1 MMKWNNKIT
10 HLFLSI
16 IKEGKKICYLLG
28 FLFFFHSCVKD
39 VPNPAIK
46 SIPNPSHKGVL
57 ILNEGSYANNNA
69 EISFL
74 DYETNAISN
83 SIFNTANN
91 KSLGDVAQDIILIQ
105 GKYYISINNSNKITV
120 LDAVQFNEVKT
131 ISNISNPRYFLKIND
146 SVLYV
151 SSLYSNSIYVL
162 NTNQN
167 KVTNTIQ
174 LDFTNTEKMILW
186 NGKAYATNWNVSC
199 NYIYQINPISHLI
212 EDKINIAGY
221 AAHHIEV
228 DKNGMLWILSGNKYQ
243 NINSYFTVI
252 NPATKQIMK
261 SFSFAKEQDPFRLV
275 FNKTRDSLYFLQ
287 VNYQGQNT
295 NNGLYKMSI
304 EDTFLPNQA
313 FIPAQTNSY
322 FWALGLD
329 TIHNQIYLSDPKG
342 FNQSSAVLKY
352 DLQGNFIQ
360 SYKAGIGANTF
371 LFP

>member
-1 MMKWNNKIT
+1 MKLLIKQFK
-10 HLFLSI
+10 HLPLSLL
-16 IKEGKKICYLLG
+16 KEGSKICYLLG

-39 VPNPAIK
+39 
-46 SIPNPSHKGVL
+46 IPNPDIKTIPNASHKGVV

-74 DYETNAISN
+74 DFENNTISN

-91 KSLGDVAQDIILIQ
+91 KSLGDVAQDIILVN
-105 GKYYISINNSNKITV
+105 GKYYITINNSNKIMVINSAT
-120 LDAVQFNEVKT
+120 FKEIKT
-131 ISNISNPRYFLKIND
+131 IKNSSNPRYFLKIND

-151 SSLYSNSIYVL
+151 SSLYSNSIFVL

-167 KVTNTIQ
+167 EIIHTIH
-174 LDFTNTEKMILW
+174 LDFSNTEKMILF
-186 NGKAYATNWNVSC
+186 NGKVYATNWNTSC
-199 NYIYQINPISHLI
+199 NFIYQINPLTHLI
-212 EDKINIAGY
+212 EDKITLAGF
-221 AAHHIEV
+221 AAHEIEM
-228 DKNGMLWILSGNKYQ
+228 DKNGMLWVMSGNKYQ
-243 NINSYFTVI
+243 NTNSYFTVI
-252 NPATKQIMK
+252 NPETKQIMK

-304 EDTFLPNQA
+304 ENTFLPNQA

-371 LFP
+371 LFQ

>member
-1 MMKWNNKIT
+1 MKKFVKIKSHT
-10 HLFLSI
+10 IPFPNLEFGILYFFAFFLNA
-16 IKEGKKICYLLG
+16 
-28 FLFFFHSCVKD
+28 CVKD
-39 VPNPAIK
+39 
-46 SIPNPSHKGVL
+46 IPNPSDKTIPNGSHKGVL

-83 SIFNTANN
+83 SIYSTANN
-91 KSLGDVAQDIILIQ
+91 KSMGDVAQDIILIQ
-105 GKYYISINNSNKITV
+105 GKYYITINNSNKITMV
-120 LDAVQFNEVKT
+120 DALQFNEVKT

-151 SSLYSNSIYVL
+151 SSLYSNLIYVL

-174 LDFTNTEKMILW
+174 LDFSNTEKMILLH
-186 NGKAYATNWNVSC
+186 GKVYATNWNTSC
-199 NYIYQINPISHLI
+199 NYIYQINPFTHLV
-212 EDKINIAGY
+212 EDKIYIAGF

-228 DKNGMLWILSGNKYQ
+228 DHNGMLWILSGNKYQ
-243 NINSYFTVI
+243 NVNSYFTVI
-252 NPATKQIMK
+252 NPMTKQIIK
-261 SFSFAKEQDPFRLV
+261 SYSFAKEQDPFRLL

-287 VNYQGQNT
+287 VNYQGQNV

-304 EDTFLPNQA
+304 ENTVLPNQA

-322 FWALGLD
+322 FWAIGLD
-329 TIHNQIYLSDPKG
+329 TINQFIYLSDPKG
-342 FNQSSAVLKY
+342 FNQSSAIMKY
-352 DLQGNFIQ
+352 NLQGNILQF
-360 SYKAGIGANTF
+360 YKAGIGANTF